1 MTISIGI
8 RELRQHA
15 SKYIR
20 RAQAGETV
28 IVTDRGQAVAQI
40 VPVKSTGSSV
50 LDRLIA
56 EGRVIPAQGDL
67 SEFLK
72 TYRPPPPPSGAPSLV
87 EEVIRARAEERE

>member
-28 IVTDRGQAVAQI
+28 IVTDRGEAVAQI
-40 VPVKSTGSSV
+40 VPVEKYGGV

-56 EGRVIPAQGDL
+56 EGRVTPAKGDL
-67 SEFLK
+67 TEFL
-72 TYRPPPPPSGAPSLV
+72 REHPPLPRKPGEPTLT
-87 EEVIRARAEERE
+87 EVLLQMREEERF